1 MIGHLVVDLGGVA
14 AGFHPQRRLQALAQS
29 TGMSFTLIHERL
41 FASGLDHYAELGR
54 IELGELLPQ
63 VLAALDDTI
72 SVEQLIQCWAQ
83 AFEPQVEVLAAV
95 GDSGVKRT
103 LLTNNGPLISVCL
116 DGPLREIADCFD
128 EVICSWQLG
137 VCKPDPVAFERAA
150 RRLGG
155 VPTEILL
162 LDDDQAN
169 VAAAESL
176 GWNAEHVTTS
186 VAAVAAIRRW
196 CG

>member
-14 AGFHPQRRLQALAQS
+14 TGFHPQRRLQALTQA
-29 TGMSFTLIHERL
+29 TGMSSTLIHQRL
-41 FASGLDHYAELGR
+41 FASGLDHDAELGH
-54 IELGELLPQ
+54 IELGELVPQ
-63 VLAALDDTI
+63 VIAALNDTI

-83 AFEPQVEVLAAV
+83 AFEPQLEVLAAV
-95 GDSGVKRT
+95 RYSGAKRT

-150 RRLGG
+150 RRLGAG
-155 VPTEILL
+155 MAEMLL

-169 VAAAESL
+169 VAVAESL